1 MKIDSH
7 LTDEAV
13 LSELGDRLR
22 RWRLARNLSQAE
34 FGAQAGIGRRT
45 VQNLE
50 AGNPVQLPSLIR
62 VLRVLGLLESLD
74 RLISAP
80 APSPIERLQLAGR
93 ERRRAMRG
101 GANAGTSTSTAPA
114 TEAPFEQT
122 APASTEQ
129 EQPQP
134 PARTAPWSWGDEA
147 GPRP

>member
-74 RLISAP
+74 RLIPAP

-101 GANAGTSTSTAPA
+101 GASTDADTFR
-114 TEAPFEQT
+114 EAALEQT
-122 APASTEQ
+122 APAGSEQ
-129 EQPQP
+129 DQPQP
-134 PARTAPWSWGDEA
+134 PPATAPWSWGDEP